1 MRGAM
6 LISSA
11 RATVLVLA
19 ALLIACSEGG
29 ENGMHSAKPLPPGP
43 EFVPNASP
51 VLGLCD
57 SAGHC
62 KLKLTKNAD
71 ALALCEGNAPQL
83 YWNQGRE
90 SYLFACECDCSSHDN
105 TGWLVDV
112 STGRVQG
119 VGLGKP
125 AVAQELIN
133 VDVVTD
139 IMASHPFCEALDS
152 NSLQSAEFVSL
163 IKYPTGNDNIPY
175 CFSPRT
181 FIKSGESIV
190 IKDNGS
196 RVFEDDDEVILST
209 SEDVAAKVLK
219 LTRQQAR

>member
-43 EFVPNASP
+43 ELVPNASP
-51 VLGLCD
+51 VLSLCD

-71 ALALCEGNAPQL
+71 ALALCEGNAPKL

-133 VDVVTD
+133 VDIVTD

-152 NSLQSAEFVSL
+152 NSLRSAEFVSL
-163 IKYPTGNDNIPY
+163 VKYPTGNDN
-175 CFSPRT
+175 
-181 FIKSGESIV
+181 V
-190 IKDNGS
+190 
-196 RVFEDDDEVILST
+196 
-209 SEDVAAKVLK
+209 
-219 LTRQQAR
+219 